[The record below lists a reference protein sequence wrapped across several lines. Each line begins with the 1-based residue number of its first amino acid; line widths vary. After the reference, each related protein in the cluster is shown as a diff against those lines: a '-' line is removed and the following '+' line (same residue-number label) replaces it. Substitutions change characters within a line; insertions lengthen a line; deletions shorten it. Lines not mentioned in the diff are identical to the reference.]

1 MSRNLAHLTAN
12 WYVKRVQVGRVK
24 THIDEDGKPWETA
37 IYKDRVET
45 PIEVK
50 KLGLVGDERTGY
62 DLDRALC
69 FVSLNH
75 YHFWEAYFGRE
86 FPLGT
91 FGENL
96 TLLGGVDQ
104 RVCIGDIYQIGSVV
118 MQVTQPRTPCYKQAK
133 KIGEPKFVKLIE
145 STHRRG
151 FLVRILQ
158 EGSLAVKDYV
168 TLVERPH
175 PTANIVYV
183 NRIVTE
189 HSDVRLMEWLANMDE
204 LAHDWRKKM
213 QQMVEAHNE
222 NAQSLNS
229 N

>member
-1 MSRNLAHLTAN
+1 MSHELALITAK
-12 WYVKRVQVGRVK
+12 WSIKHVQMGRVK

-37 IYKDRVET
+37 IYKDSVET
-45 PIEVK
+45 PVEVK

-69 FVSLNH
+69 FVSTNH
-75 YHFWEAYFGRE
+75 YHFWESYFGRE

-96 TLLGGVDQ
+96 TIRGGVDQ
-104 RVCIGDIYQIGSVV
+104 KVCIGDIYQIGSVI
-118 MQVTQPRTPCYKQAK
+118 MQVTQPRTPCYKQAR

-145 STHRRG
+145 ATHRRG

-158 EGSLAVKDYV
+158 EGSLAVKDQV
-168 TLVERPH
+168 TLLERPH
-175 PTANIVYV
+175 PRANIVYV

-189 HSDVRLMEWLANMDE
+189 HNDLRLIEWLANME
-204 LAHDWRKKM
+204 VLAHDWREKM
-213 QQMVEAHNE
+213 QELVGRKG
-222 NAQSLNS
+222 SI
-229 N
+229 

>member
-1 MSRNLAHLTAN
+1 MSCNLARISAK
-12 WYVKRVQVGRVK
+12 WSIKRLQIGRVK
-24 THIDEDGKPWETA
+24 TQIDENGKPWETA
-37 IYKDRVET
+37 IYKDSIET

-75 YHFWEAYFGRE
+75 YHFWEAYFARE

-104 RVCIGDIYQIGSVV
+104 KVCIGDIYQIGSVI

-145 STHRRG
+145 ATHRRG
-151 FLVRILQ
+151 FLVRILR
-158 EGSLAVKDYV
+158 EGSLAVKDRV
-168 TLVERPH
+168 TLLERPH
-175 PTANIVYV
+175 PRANLVYV
-183 NRIVTE
+183 NRIVTD
-189 HSDVRLMEWLANMDE
+189 HSDLHLMEWLANMEE
-204 LAHDWRKKM
+204 LAHDWRKNLQEMIDRNRGK
-213 QQMVEAHNE
+213 
-222 NAQSLNS
+222 
-229 N
+229 